1 LRSGGIVVGQTQ
13 GTDGIKST
21 KERIIYQSKKKKKKN
36 DAGRAEL
43 LFARISRLQGF
54 ACFFNKTNK
63 KWLAYCP
70 SLSMSLKPHHGH
82 VK

>member
-1 LRSGGIVVGQTQ
+1 LVKR
-13 GTDGIKST
+13 
-21 KERIIYQSKKKKKKN
+21 KERTASKVPRNESFTSQKKKKKKN

-43 LFARISRLQGF
+43 LFAQISRLQGF

-70 SLSMSLKPHHGH
+70 SPSMSLKPHHGH